1 MFEDVQAAIF
11 DLDGTLIDSMWIWD
25 ELDKSYLESK
35 GIVKPETLED
45 DINHLSFEQTAEY
58 FRKTFNLSE
67 SVEEIMEEINSL
79 AYENYKNNAPLKPGA
94 IEFLTSL
101 KEKGIKIAI
110 ATSNSSPL
118 LDVALESNSIS
129 NYIDSITTTNEVD
142 KPKSHPDVYL
152 LAAKRLGVSPE
163 NCIVFEDILAAVE
176 GAKSA
181 GMKVVAVYDKYSEHQ
196 KPQLIQKA
204 DKYINSFND
213 IAI

>member
-1 MFEDVQAAIF
+1 MFKDVQAAIF

-25 ELDKSYLESK
+25 ELDKSYLQNK
-35 GIVKPETLED
+35 GINKPENLED
-45 DINHLSFEQTAEY
+45 EINHLSFEQTAEY
-58 FRKTFNLSE
+58 FRKNFNLSE
-67 SVEEIMEEINSL
+67 SVEEIMDEINAL

-94 IEFLTSL
+94 IEFLASL

-118 LDVALESNSIS
+118 LDIALESNNIT

-142 KPKSHPDVYL
+142 KPKNYPDVYL

-181 GMKVVAVYDKYSEHQ
+181 GMKVVAVYDKHSEHQ